1 MRAPSPFTVKK
12 LIAISPEMADA
23 INEFRFREMIKTEAE
38 AIRTLIER
46 SLEMDKGAPARKRG
60 SRT

>member
-1 MRAPSPFTVKK
+1 MRTPSPFTVKK

-46 SLEMDKGAPARKRG
+46 SLESAQTRNRG
-60 SRT
+60 SRQ